1 MSEPEHLLQSFRKGR
16 GRSCN
21 VEMRKDTLDP
31 PRKRGRRRPSK
42 QVEVPSVSAEKA
54 LFPEYESCK
63 GDSPNPGDGDKNMTY
78 YCTLENDRSTKTASL
93 IGCESWQ
100 GPCEDCRMQFC
111 KK

>member
-1 MSEPEHLLQSFRKGR
+1 
-16 GRSCN
+16 
-21 VEMRKDTLDP
+21 MRKDTLDP